1 MTNIITATRRAIN
14 ARTRP
19 KKRGGA
25 TKHQLREVL
34 ESTIPPSVLL
44 GGFRATHIHD
54 IREATA
60 DQLHE
65 LNYAFAW
72 GRAWGRTVEEF
83 YAEGGMVG

>member
-44 GGFRATHIHD
+44 GGLRAAHIHD